1 MTAAHAHDRNDRND
15 RNRSTGLVG
24 SGLRW
29 LGAIFANVV
38 AARERQMQHRVR
50 AVVESLG
57 QERLAAHGLERR
69 QRSDA
74 AARRTTVDAAAD

>member
-1 MTAAHAHDRNDRND
+1 MTMTAAQDRNDSS
-15 RNRSTGLVG
+15 RSTSLVG
-24 SGLRW
+24 SGLHW